1 MIRTQ
6 LILIS
11 ILFAVNLKALNNKIN
26 LPSNVKL
33 NEIPAFD
40 LYELELTNTRS
51 YVNKIGKVK
60 SKKLRKKEKEIL
72 EWIEKNNYEIL
83 TARYWIHEDLWGNKK
98 SVMSYALIR
107 EKGIHKNYKSIFKY
121 GPKKIKRNFSGIGH
135 TKQ

>member
-6 LILIS
+6 LFLIS

-60 SKKLRKKEKEIL
+60 SKKLRKKEKI
-72 EWIEKNNYEIL
+72 W
-83 TARYWIHEDLWGNKK
+83 
-98 SVMSYALIR
+98 
-107 EKGIHKNYKSIFKY
+107 
-121 GPKKIKRNFSGIGH
+121 P
-135 TKQ
+135 